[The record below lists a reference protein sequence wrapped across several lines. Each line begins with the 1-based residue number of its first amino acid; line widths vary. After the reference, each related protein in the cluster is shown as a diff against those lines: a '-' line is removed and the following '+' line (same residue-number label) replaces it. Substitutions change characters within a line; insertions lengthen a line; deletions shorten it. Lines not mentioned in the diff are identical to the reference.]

1 MRLTTFIPVT
11 ASAQEAAVLAGP
23 RTQERAETLTRIHS
37 RVLGLLSMAGDGT
50 VVAVDPAL
58 VEALSGKDFMSV
70 TLMAHIP
77 NQSVA
82 WTVEYLVQ
90 GDRQF
95 HHAQIARKVS
105 ARFGDHPYNALP
117 YFVG

>member
-1 MRLTTFIPVT
+1 MSRVEPIVNAFFMLCKTGKTVFLP
-11 ASAQEAAVLAGP
+11 QRFKAAVA
-23 RTQERAETLTRIHS
+23 T
-37 RVLGLLSMAGDGT
+37 
-50 VVAVDPAL
+50 
-58 VEALSGKDFMSV
+58 GKDFMSV

-82 WTVEYLVQ
+82 RTVEHLVQ

-95 HHAQIARKVS
+95 HNAQIARKMS
-105 ARFGDHPYNALP
+105 ARLSDYPYNALP

>member
-1 MRLTTFIPVT
+1 MSRVEPIVNAFFVFCKTGKPVFL
-11 ASAQEAAVLAGP
+11 AQRVKAAVAP
-23 RTQERAETLTRIHS
+23 
-37 RVLGLLSMAGDGT
+37 
-50 VVAVDPAL
+50 
-58 VEALSGKDFMSV
+58 GKDFVSI

-82 WTVEYLVQ
+82 RAVEHLVQ

-95 HHAQIARKVS
+95 HNAQVAGKVAARLS
-105 ARFGDHPYNALP
+105 DYRYNALP